1 MILSPRSVALFALL
15 FLSGPTLAHAQGAN
29 APSAQK
35 KDRPAQSAPL
45 ATSAAPTP
53 PRAQASGAG
62 RVAAESD
69 AAAKAMQADLEPQ
82 PGGLTADEVVRLALE
97 HSPNLAK
104 SELELDKAAA
114 NEARAKL
121 AFAPRIDLTAS
132 YTRLSVFEP
141 PCIAR
146 DANGVCQAQFP
157 VLANSYQTAA
167 RASLPITDMFLT
179 VIPTYKGVKQ
189 LAKVSE
195 HQRDAQKLQVS
206 YESRVAFYE
215 YARLR
220 GREAVARASARVRE
234 AGVRDLEALVSAGTA
249 TQTELLRAQAELANA
264 QVQAIQAE
272 GGVEVARERLEQLT
286 GVEIDAKRGIGEP
299 FVEIDIGD
307 TPAFPQVLSTARGTR
322 PELLALQQ
330 LEEGRTNLLRARRG
344 AELPKL
350 EATAGVLRGRPNQR
364 FVPQKDEWRTT
375 WDVGVAVKWSPNDAI
390 YAHTQA
396 NDAETDLATVRQD
409 RRLIE
414 QGIAIEA
421 VSAVTG
427 HRAAVEDIRAKTA
440 SLEAA
445 RRYEADQRALL
456 LAGAATPNDVLLAQR
471 DLLAASQLWVDAFI
485 AGRVA
490 QAALLKAQGQTGLA
504 K

>member
-1 MILSPRSVALFALL
+1 MILTPRHAALFALFL
-15 FLSGPTLAHAQGAN
+15 LSGPTLAHAQGADAPPGRQDDRR
-29 APSAQK
+29 APSAPVAT
-35 KDRPAQSAPL
+35 PAASA
-45 ATSAAPTP
+45 P
-53 PRAQASGAG
+53 PRAPQGNGAG

-104 SELELDKAAA
+104 AELELDKAAA
-114 NEARAKL
+114 NEARSKL
-121 AFAPRIDLTAS
+121 AFVPRIDLTAS
-132 YTRLSVFEP
+132 YTRLSLFEP
-141 PCIAR
+141 PCLAR
-146 DANGVCQAQFP
+146 DASGVCQAQFP

-167 RASLPITDMFLT
+167 RTSLPITDMFLT

-206 YESRVAFYE
+206 YDARVAFYE

-220 GREAVARASARVRE
+220 GREAVARASTRVRE
-234 AGVRDLEALVSAGTA
+234 AGVRDLEALVAAGTA
-249 TQTELLRAQAELANA
+249 TQTELVRAQAELANA
-264 QVQAIQAE
+264 QVQAIQAA

-286 GVEIDAKRGIGEP
+286 GVEVDPKRGIGEP

-307 TPAFPQVLSTARGTR
+307 TPAFPHVLSTARASR
-322 PELLALQQ
+322 PELLALQS

-414 QGIAIEA
+414 QGIAVEA
-421 VSAVTG
+421 VSAVT
-427 HRAAVEDIRAKTA
+427 
-440 SLEAA
+440 
-445 RRYEADQRALL
+445 
-456 LAGAATPNDVLLAQR
+456 
-471 DLLAASQLWVDAFI
+471 
-485 AGRVA
+485 
-490 QAALLKAQGQTGLA
+490 
-504 K
+504 